1 MLRRAALLAVCSA
14 TVPVLAGQGMQMSA
28 DSLDKYCF
36 YSIYT
41 TLSEYTFEGSVP
53 ISQDSGRSSHGS
65 SGTSSSS
72 EHGSSD
78 SGQTSS
84 SSSGGHASSD
94 TDTSSTSSEHGSS
107 DTAAASSSTEHGSA
121 DSSTSHT
128 TRRLRRRGH
137 GGGSTSTGPCNSTI
151 EVTSLYASAKA
162 RCNKAQFAAS
172 IPYWQS
178 LCEQN
183 SLTLMDLSE
192 IERNVTDAYIAA
204 LPSIDPEMND
214 TTTTGTIGE
223 AVLLSESYYKRA
235 YKSYVTHDYAI
246 SKDKR
251 FGWGIM
257 AYWGGILVLGMF
269 ARFISFVSTRR
280 PGHTSTSSS
289 RDAEA
294 NGNRQADPSRGL
306 LLAPLHYVKTY
317 IALPASFAP
326 FLPNHQQL
334 FWYHTIPR
342 RLDLLIVFGFW
353 ALSIILACVDY
364 QSFEGNIEMTSL
376 FQQNWQYS
384 SDRTGVLS
392 YACLPFLWLFG
403 GRNNIFLWATDFN
416 TQSFNIFHRHVAW
429 ACTLLAIV
437 HSVNYSVVFA
447 YYDGRW
453 DSVWKQEYWY
463 MGVAATI
470 LMSFMLVQSMT
481 ILRHKGYETFLILHI
496 IFAIVVVY
504 ALFRHTS
511 FDGTKWNGYLWPMV
525 AFWAFDRTVRL
536 LRIAYCNLNVRFGSQ
551 FNRTTSSIVQ
561 YFEDS
566 DLIKVELSPASSTL
580 KPGAG
585 QHYYLY
591 QPVTLKGWEN
601 HPFTLGAYVPSSSSS
616 SNESVRPDGHEK
628 SQQGSKL
635 IFYIRPYDGWA
646 KRLRDQCRKS
656 GLHAIS
662 PKLLLEGPYGHAAP
676 LHTFD
681 TVLMVVGGT
690 GIAAAVPYIIDHI
703 SRSEGTAKTRTTR
716 LRLVWSARTTE
727 MFERVFCDELAW
739 VLGHEDILTSFY
751 CTSSESSSSS
761 SGSQSSLAKKE
772 KDANVTILPAEEA
785 SSSSSNLSGSSNGNA
800 VPDARAPS
808 GSIPIN
814 AADKESNADISRL
827 APVRNPVE
835 YLSGRPNVRAI
846 VTAEAQEAKA
856 NSSRLAVLTCGPAQM
871 ADECRQTVYEVMRG
885 KKGFRDVEY
894 FEEAF
899 GW

>member
-1 MLRRAALLAVCSA
+1 MLRRAAFLALCSA
-14 TVPVLAGQGMQMSA
+14 TIPVLAGQGMQMSA

-41 TLSEYTFEGSVP
+41 ILSEYTFEGSVT
-53 ISQDSGRSSHGS
+53 INQESGGRSHGS

-72 EHGSSD
+72 GHGSSA
-78 SGQTSS
+78 SGQSSSSSASKTSS
-84 SSSGGHASSD
+84 SS
-94 TDTSSTSSEHGSS
+94 
-107 DTAAASSSTEHGSA
+107 EHGSA
-121 DSSTSHT
+121 DSSMSHG

-137 GGGSTSTGPCNSTI
+137 GGGGTSTGPCNSTV
-151 EVTSLYASAKA
+151 EVTSLYASAMA
-162 RCNKAQFAAS
+162 RCNTAQFAVT
-172 IPYWQS
+172 IPYWQT

-192 IERNVTDAYIAA
+192 IEKNVTDAYIAA

-214 TTTTGTIGE
+214 TTTTGTIRE
-223 AVLLSESYYKRA
+223 VVLLSESYYKRA
-235 YKSYVTHDYAI
+235 YKSYVTHDYAL

-257 AYWGGILVLGMF
+257 GYWGGILVLGMMAKF
-269 ARFISFVSTRR
+269 ITFISTQRY
-280 PGHTSTSSS
+280 GHSSTSSS
-289 RDAEA
+289 RDTESSRIRRAK
-294 NGNRQADPSRGL
+294 PSRGL
-306 LLAPLHYVKTY
+306 LSTPLHYVKTY

-326 FLPNHQQL
+326 VLTNHQQL

-353 ALSIILACVDY
+353 ALCIILACVDY

-384 SDRTGVLS
+384 SDRTGILS

-403 GRNNIFLWATDFN
+403 GRNNIFLWATSFN

-437 HSVNYSVVFA
+437 HSINYSVVFA

-453 DSVWKQEYWY
+453 DNVWKQEYWY
-463 MGVAATI
+463 MGVVATI

-481 ILRHKGYETFLILHI
+481 ILRHKGYEIFLILHI
-496 IFAIVVVY
+496 VFAVVVVY

-525 AFWAFDRTVRL
+525 AIWAFDRAVRL
-536 LRIAYCNLNVRFGSQ
+536 LRIAYCNLNVRFGRQ
-551 FNRTTSSIVQ
+551 LRRTTSSLVQ

-580 KPGAG
+580 KPAPG
-585 QHYYLY
+585 QHYYIY

-601 HPFTLGAYVPSSSSS
+601 HPFTLGAYIPPSQSRATGS
-616 SNESVRPDGHEK
+616 ESLGAHEK
-628 SQQGSKL
+628 AQQDSKL
-635 IFYIRPYDGWA
+635 VFYIRPYDGWTR
-646 KRLRDQCRKS
+646 RLRDQYRKS
-656 GLHAIS
+656 GLSVIR

-690 GIAAAVPYIIDHI
+690 GIAAAMPYIIDHI
-703 SRSEGTAKTRTTR
+703 SRSGGAAKTRTTR
-716 LRLVWSARTTE
+716 VRLVWSARSNET
-727 MFERVFCDELAW
+727 FERVFCDELAGI
-739 VLGHEDILTSFY
+739 LGHEDILTSFY
-751 CTSSESSSSS
+751 CTSTKAP
-761 SGSQSSLAKKE
+761 SQSSSTPSSSAAALELSLATKE
-772 KDANVTILPAEEA
+772 KEADVAVLPTGEMPP
-785 SSSSSNLSGSSNGNA
+785 SISNLSSSRNGSA
-800 VPDARAPS
+800 VLDARTPS
-808 GSIPIN
+808 RGSPPAAAAA
-814 AADKESNADISRL
+814 AADREASADISKL
-827 APVRNPVE
+827 APSRNPVE
-835 YLSGRPNVRAI
+835 FLSGRPNIRAI
-846 VTAEAQEAKA
+846 VTTEAQEAKA

-885 KKGFRDVEY
+885 KDGFRDVEY

>member
-1 MLRRAALLAVCSA
+1 MLRRAVLFALCSA
-14 TVPVLAGQGMQMSA
+14 TVPVLAGQGIQMSA

-41 TLSEYTFEGSVP
+41 TLTEYTFEGSVT
-53 ISQDSGRSSHGS
+53 ISQESGGSSDGS
-65 SGTSSSS
+65 SGISSSS
-72 EHGSSD
+72 GQGSSE
-78 SGQTSS
+78 SGQSS
-84 SSSGGHASSD
+84 SSSVSSKQASSD
-94 TDTSSTSSEHGSS
+94 TDASSTSSEHGSANL
-107 DTAAASSSTEHGSA
+107 T
-121 DSSTSHT
+121 TSHG

-137 GGGSTSTGPCNSTI
+137 GGGGTSTGPCNSTV
-151 EVTSLYASAKA
+151 EVTSLYASAKV
-162 RCNKAQFAAS
+162 RCNTAQFAVT

-192 IERNVTDAYIAA
+192 IEKNVTDAYIAV

-214 TTTTGTIGE
+214 TTTTGTIRE
-223 AVLLSESYYKRA
+223 VVLLSESYYKRA
-235 YKSYVTHDYAI
+235 YKSYVTHDYAL

-257 AYWGGILVLGMF
+257 GYWGGVLVLGMVAKF
-269 ARFISFVSTRR
+269 VSFISTRR
-280 PGHTSTSSS
+280 HGHASTSSS
-289 RDAEA
+289 RDTESNSIRHAKHT
-294 NGNRQADPSRGL
+294 RGL
-306 LLAPLHYVKTY
+306 LSTPLHYVKTY
-317 IALPASFAP
+317 MALPASFAP
-326 FLPNHQQL
+326 FLTNHQQL

-353 ALSIILACVDY
+353 ALCIILACVDY

-384 SDRTGVLS
+384 SDRTGILS

-403 GRNNIFLWATDFN
+403 GRNNVFLWATDFN

-437 HSVNYSVVFA
+437 HSINYSVVFS
-447 YYDGRW
+447 YYEGRW

-463 MGVAATI
+463 MGVVATI
-470 LMSFMLVQSMT
+470 LMSFMLVQSIT

-496 IFAIVVVY
+496 VFAVVIVY

-525 AFWAFDRTVRL
+525 AIWAFDRAVRL

-551 FNRTTSSIVQ
+551 FSRTTSSLVQ

-580 KPGAG
+580 KPAPG
-585 QHYYLY
+585 QHYYIY
-591 QPVTLKGWEN
+591 QPVALKGWEN
-601 HPFTLGAYVPSSSSS
+601 HPFTLGAYVPPSSLSGSTGIDS
-616 SNESVRPDGHEK
+616 IRAHEK
-628 SQQGSKL
+628 AQQDSKL
-635 IFYIRPYDGWA
+635 IFYIRPYDGWTR
-646 KRLRDQCRKS
+646 RLRGQCRKS
-656 GLHAIS
+656 GLSVIK

-690 GIAAAVPYIIDHI
+690 GIAAAVSYIVDHI
-703 SRSEGTAKTRTTR
+703 SRTGGAAKTRTSR
-716 LRLVWSARTTE
+716 VRLVWSARTKE
-727 MFERVFCDELAW
+727 MFQRVFCDELAGI
-739 VLGHEDILTSFY
+739 LGHEDIRTSFY
-751 CTSSESSSSS
+751 CTSSKASTSSSSAS
-761 SGSQSSLAKKE
+761 SAALKLSLATKE
-772 KDANVTILPAEEA
+772 KEADVSVLPTGEK
-785 SSSSSNLSGSSNGNA
+785 SSSSSNLSSSSNGNA
-800 VPDARAPS
+800 VLDAQTPS
-808 GSIPIN
+808 RESPPAAAA
-814 AADKESNADISRL
+814 AADREASADISKL
-827 APVRNPVE
+827 APVRSLVE
-835 YLSGRPNVRAI
+835 FLSGRPNVRAI
-846 VTAEAQEAKA
+846 ITAEAEEAKA

-871 ADECRQTVYEVMRG
+871 ADECRQTVYEVMSR
-885 KKGFRDVEY
+885 KDGFRDVEY

>member
-1 MLRRAALLAVCSA
+1 MLRRAALLALCSA

-41 TLSEYTFEGSVP
+41 ILSEYTFEGSVT
-53 ISQDSGRSSHGS
+53 ISQETGRSSHGS

-72 EHGSSD
+72 GQGSSG
-78 SGQTSS
+78 SGQSS
-84 SSSGGHASSD
+84 SSSSSSGHASSD
-94 TDTSSTSSEHGSS
+94 TDASSTSSELDS
-107 DTAAASSSTEHGSA
+107 D
-121 DSSTSHT
+121 DSSTSQS

-137 GGGSTSTGPCNSTI
+137 GDGGTSTGPCNSTV

-162 RCNKAQFAAS
+162 RCNTAQFAVT

-183 SLTLMDLSE
+183 SLTLMDLSQ
-192 IERNVTDAYIAA
+192 IEKNVTDAYIAA

-214 TTTTGTIGE
+214 TTTTGTIRE
-223 AVLLSESYYKRA
+223 VVLLSESYYKRA
-235 YKSYVTHDYAI
+235 YKSYVTHDYAL

-257 AYWGGILVLGMF
+257 GYWGGILVLGMIAKF
-269 ARFISFVSTRR
+269 VSFISTHRH
-280 PGHTSTSSS
+280 GHTSTPSS
-289 RDAEA
+289 RDTESNSVRHAK
-294 NGNRQADPSRGL
+294 PSRGL
-306 LLAPLHYVKTY
+306 LSTPLHYIKTY

-326 FLPNHQQL
+326 FLASHQQL
-334 FWYHTIPR
+334 FWYHIIPR

-353 ALSIILACVDY
+353 ALCIILACVDY
-364 QSFEGNIEMTSL
+364 QSFEGNIEMTTL

-384 SDRTGVLS
+384 SDRTGILS

-403 GRNNIFLWATDFN
+403 GRNNIFLWATDFS

-437 HSVNYSVVFA
+437 HSINYSVVFA

-463 MGVAATI
+463 MGVVATI

-481 ILRHKGYETFLILHI
+481 VLRHKGYETFLILHI
-496 IFAIVVVY
+496 VFAVVVVY

-525 AFWAFDRTVRL
+525 AIWAFDRVVRL
-536 LRIAYCNLNVRFGSQ
+536 LRVAYCNLNVRFGRQ
-551 FNRTTSSIVQ
+551 FSRTTSSLVQ

-566 DLIKVELSPASSTL
+566 DLIRVEISPASSTL
-580 KPGAG
+580 KPAPG
-585 QHYYLY
+585 QHYYIY

-601 HPFTLGAYVPSSSSS
+601 HPFTLGAYVPPLSLAARS
-616 SNESVRPDGHEK
+616 ESIQGHEEA
-628 SQQGSKL
+628 QQDSKL
-635 IFYIRPYDGWA
+635 IFYIRPYDGWTR
-646 KRLRDQCRKS
+646 RLRDQCRKS
-656 GLHAIS
+656 GLPVIK

-703 SRSEGTAKTRTTR
+703 SRSGGAAKTRTTR
-716 LRLVWSARTTE
+716 VRLVWSARTKE
-727 MFERVFCDELAW
+727 MFERVFCDELAGI
-739 VLGHEDILTSFY
+739 LGHEDILTSFY
-751 CTSSESSSSS
+751 CTGSKASTSPSSSSS
-761 SGSQSSLAKKE
+761 SSVAGLELSLATKE
-772 KDANVTILPAEEA
+772 KEADVAVLPTGEK
-785 SSSSSNLSGSSNGNA
+785 SPSTSNLSSSSNGNA
-800 VPDARAPS
+800 AVNAQTPS
-808 GSIPIN
+808 RDSPPAAAAA
-814 AADKESNADISRL
+814 AADREASTDISKL
-827 APVRNPVE
+827 APARNPVE
-835 YLSGRPNVRAI
+835 FLPGRPNVRAI
-846 VTAEAQEAKA
+846 VTAEAQKGRA

-885 KKGFRDVEY
+885 KDGLRDVEY